1 MQRMKNIK
9 ILLGTTYL
17 ILLSVFLYFFF
28 SKFSIQEITSYNFI
42 KSNIEHLSNFKQSNF
57 FVISISFIVLGI
69 FWISVLQGF
78 GSPLGLT
85 AGFLFGSYFG
95 TIVLSIT
102 FTIGSSL
109 TYIVVNFFFKDLVKE
124 KIKNNFQFLNEKIQK
139 HQFFAIVIL
148 RFIGGIPIQIQNL
161 IPVLFNIK
169 LRHYFWG
176 TLVGV
181 LPQAW
186 IIVSLGAGLEKQIK
200 KNSEPPSFFEL
211 LSSSEIY
218 IPILAFTILFA
229 VTFFLRNF
237 FLKK

>member
-1 MQRMKNIK
+1 MKNIK
-9 ILLGTTYL
+9 ILIGITYL

-28 SKFSIQEITSYNFI
+28 SKFSIQEITNYNFI

-78 GSPLGLT
+78 GSPLGLI

-95 TIVLSIT
+95 AIVLSIT

-109 TYIVVNFFFKDLVKE
+109 TYIMANFFFKDLVKE
-124 KIKNNFQFLNEKIQK
+124 KIENNFQFLNEKIQK

-148 RFIGGIPIQIQNL
+148 RFIGGIPIQMQNL
-161 IPVLFNIK
+161 IPILFNIK

-181 LPQAW
+181 FPQAW
-186 IIVSLGAGLEKQIK
+186 IVVSLGAGLEKQIK
-200 KNSEPPSFFEL
+200 KNLEPPSFFEL
-211 LSSSEIY
+211 LSSPEIY
-218 IPILAFTILFA
+218 IPVLAFATLFVA
-229 VTFFLRNF
+229 TFFLRNF
-237 FLKK
+237 FFKK

>member
-9 ILLGTTYL
+9 ILIGIIYL

-69 FWISVLQGF
+69 FWISILQGF
-78 GSPLGLT
+78 GSPLGLI

-218 IPILAFTILFA
+218 IPILAFATLFV

>member
-9 ILLGTTYL
+9 ILIGITYL
-17 ILLSVFLYFFF
+17 ILLSFFLYFFF

-42 KSNIEHLSNFKQSNF
+42 KSNIEYLSNFKQSNLF
-57 FVISISFIVLGI
+57 FISIIFIILGI

-78 GSPLGLT
+78 GSPLGLI
-85 AGFLFGSYFG
+85 AGFLFGSHLG

-109 TYIVVNFFFKDLVKE
+109 TYIVANFFFKDLIKK
-124 KIKNNFQFLNEKIQK
+124 KIENNFHSLNEKIQN
-139 HQFFAIVIL
+139 HQLLAVAIL

-169 LRHYFWG
+169 LKNYFFG
-176 TLVGV
+176 TLVGIF
-181 LPQAW
+181 PQAW
-186 IIVSLGAGLEKQIK
+186 IVVSLGAGLEKQIK
-200 KNSEPPSFFEL
+200 KNSEPPSFIEL

-218 IPILAFTILFA
+218 IPILAFTILFF
-229 VTFFLRNF
+229 VTLFLRNF
-237 FLKK
+237 FFKK

>member
-9 ILLGTTYL
+9 ILIGTTYL

-28 SKFSIQEITSYNFI
+28 SKFSIQEITNYDFI
-42 KSNIEHLSNFKQSNF
+42 KSNIEYLSNFKQSNLF
-57 FVISISFIVLGI
+57 FISIIFIILGI

-78 GSPLGLT
+78 GSPLGLI

-102 FTIGSSL
+102 FSIGSSL
-109 TYIVVNFFFKDLVKE
+109 TYIIAIFFFKDLIKK
-124 KIKNNFQFLNEKIQK
+124 KIENNFHSLNKKIQK
-139 HQFFAIVIL
+139 HQLFAVAML
-148 RFIGGIPIQIQNL
+148 RFIGGIPIQLQNL

-169 LRHYFWG
+169 LKNYFFG
-176 TLVGV
+176 SLVGIF
-181 LPQAW
+181 PQAW
-186 IIVSLGAGLEKQIK
+186 IVVSLGAGLEKQIK
-200 KNSEPPSFFEL
+200 KNSEPPSFIEL

-218 IPILAFTILFA
+218 IPILAFAILFIL
-229 VTFFLRNF
+229 TLLLRNF

>member
-1 MQRMKNIK
+1 MD
-9 ILLGTTYL
+9 
-17 ILLSVFLYFFF
+17 FD
-28 SKFSIQEITSYNFI
+28 TSRVWLPAWPNCWIFVWFVLWNHNVKYNFYDRI
-42 KSNIEHLSNFKQSNF
+42 KLNIYN
-57 FVISISFIVLGI
+57 G
-69 FWISVLQGF
+69 
-78 GSPLGLT
+78 
-85 AGFLFGSYFG
+85 
-95 TIVLSIT
+95 
-102 FTIGSSL
+102 
-109 TYIVVNFFFKDLVKE
+109 NFFFKDLVKE

-181 LPQAW
+181 FPQAW
-186 IIVSLGAGLEKQIK
+186 IIVSLGSGLEKQIK

-218 IPILAFTILFA
+218 IPILAFATLFV

>member
-9 ILLGTTYL
+9 ILIGITYL

-28 SKFSIQEITSYNFI
+28 SKFSIQEITNYNFI

-78 GSPLGLT
+78 GSPLGLI

-95 TIVLSIT
+95 AIVLSIT

-109 TYIVVNFFFKDLVKE
+109 TYITANFFFKDLVKE
-124 KIKNNFQFLNEKIQK
+124 KIKNYFQFFNEKIKK

-181 LPQAW
+181 FPQAW
-186 IIVSLGAGLEKQIK
+186 IVVSLGAGLKKQIK

-218 IPILAFTILFA
+218 IPILAFTILFVA
-229 VTFFLRNF
+229 TFFLRNF
-237 FLKK
+237 FFKK

>member
-1 MQRMKNIK
+1 M
-9 ILLGTTYL
+9 
-17 ILLSVFLYFFF
+17 
-28 SKFSIQEITSYNFI
+28 
-42 KSNIEHLSNFKQSNF
+42 
-57 FVISISFIVLGI
+57 
-69 FWISVLQGF
+69 
-78 GSPLGLT
+78 
-85 AGFLFGSYFG
+85 
-95 TIVLSIT
+95 
-102 FTIGSSL
+102 
-109 TYIVVNFFFKDLVKE
+109 
-124 KIKNNFQFLNEKIQK
+124 
-139 HQFFAIVIL
+139 IL

-218 IPILAFTILFA
+218 IPILAFATLFV

>member
-1 MQRMKNIK
+1 MKNIK
-9 ILLGTTYL
+9 ILIGIIYL

-42 KSNIEHLSNFKQSNF
+42 KSNNEHLSNFKQSNF

-109 TYIVVNFFFKDLVKE
+109 TYIVVNFFF
-124 KIKNNFQFLNEKIQK
+124 
-139 HQFFAIVIL
+139 
-148 RFIGGIPIQIQNL
+148 
-161 IPVLFNIK
+161 
-169 LRHYFWG
+169 
-176 TLVGV
+176 
-181 LPQAW
+181 
-186 IIVSLGAGLEKQIK
+186 
-200 KNSEPPSFFEL
+200 
-211 LSSSEIY
+211 
-218 IPILAFTILFA
+218 
-229 VTFFLRNF
+229 
-237 FLKK
+237 